1 MERDILPDLL
11 REVQDKFEVSYGKSE
26 VVRRAFEELKE
37 KRASYV
43 TVNDFALEVGDILA
57 EALSSSVRGDRLP
70 DGKMYYNIAQR
81 LLTDTLGRNFELVS
95 GYAGQVQE
103 DLNRSANIGL
113 QVQVPEIN
121 QDRIDG
127 IVNRLSSEDD
137 FDKVAWMLKE
147 PIVNFTQSIV
157 DDSIKANAEFHYDS
171 GLSPQIIR
179 KEGGKCCDWCREVV
193 GIYQYPKVP
202 KDAYRRHQRC
212 RCTVDYDPKNGKIQ
226 DIWSKLWRKQK
237 KQEEAEK
244 RVSEAV
250 FSEGVL
256 QLKKDIAKINMTTAT
271 PNDII
276 EIGKRINY
284 HFNVSEHI
292 GNNAK
297 LKEIFSNFRDIG
309 GEIPKEVWAKGS
321 SKVVKD
327 QLQNA
332 FSYYP
337 KEWAQIPQKH
347 GKQLSA
353 LKRGRGYFDGY
364 SEKLIIASERK
375 RKSTPFH
382 EIGHLV
388 EWANPDLVR
397 LEKAWVD
404 QRTFGERE
412 VRLKDIFPVS
422 TYRSGEVTKKDDF
435 IDPYIGKYYH
445 DAAEV
450 FTMGLQGIFAPEEK
464 FVKSFDKSTWK
475 YEVKTIKD
483 DPEFLNL
490 IIGLFVKV

>member
-1 MERDILPDLL
+1 
-11 REVQDKFEVSYGKSE
+11 
-26 VVRRAFEELKE
+26 
-37 KRASYV
+37 
-43 TVNDFALEVGDILA
+43 
-57 EALSSSVRGDRLP
+57 
-70 DGKMYYNIAQR
+70 
-81 LLTDTLGRNFELVS
+81 
-95 GYAGQVQE
+95 
-103 DLNRSANIGL
+103 
-113 QVQVPEIN
+113 
-121 QDRIDG
+121 
-127 IVNRLSSEDD
+127 
-137 FDKVAWMLKE
+137 
-147 PIVNFTQSIV
+147 
-157 DDSIKANAEFHYDS
+157 
-171 GLSPQIIR
+171 PQIIR

-337 KEWAQIPQKH
+337 KEWAKIPQKH

-353 LKRGRGYFDGY
+353 IKRKRGYFSGY
-364 SEKLIIASERK
+364 DVNLVIATNGVRQ
-375 RKSTPFH
+375 STPFH

-388 EWANPDLVR
+388 EWATPDLVR

-404 QRTFGERE
+404 QRTVGEMDS
-412 VRLKDIFPVS
+412 RLKDIFPGS
-422 TYRSGEVTKKDDF
+422 SYGPREVTKKDDF
-435 IDPYIGKYYH
+435 VDPYIGKYYR

-450 FTMGLQGIFAPEEK
+450 FTMGLQGIFVPEEL
-464 FVKSFDKSTWK
+464 FVKSYNRQNWS
-475 YEVKTIKD
+475 YEKKTIND
-483 DPEFLNL
+483 DPEFLNF

>member
-11 REVQDKFEVSYGKSE
+11 KEVQDKFEASYGKSE
-26 VVRRAFEELKE
+26 VVRRAFEELKK
-37 KRASYV
+37 KRATYA
-43 TVNDFALEVGDILA
+43 TANDFALEVGDILA
-57 EALSSSVRGDRLP
+57 DALSSSVTGDKLP

-103 DLNRSANIGL
+103 DLNRSAKIGL

-127 IVNRLSSEDD
+127 LVNRLSSEDE
-137 FDKVAWMLKE
+137 FSKVAWMLQE

-337 KEWAQIPQKH
+337 KEWAKIPQKH

-353 LKRGRGYFDGY
+353 IKRKRGYFSGY
-364 SEKLIIASERK
+364 DVNLVIATNGVRQ
-375 RKSTPFH
+375 STPFH

-388 EWANPDLVR
+388 EWATPDLVR

-404 QRTFGERE
+404 QRTVGEMDS
-412 VRLKDIFPVS
+412 RLKDIFPGS
-422 TYRSGEVTKKDDF
+422 SYGPREVTKKDDF
-435 IDPYIGKYYH
+435 VDPYIGKYYR

-450 FTMGLQGIFAPEEK
+450 FTMGLQGIFVPEEL
-464 FVKSFDKSTWK
+464 FVKSYNRQNWS
-475 YEVKTIKD
+475 YEKKTIND
-483 DPEFLNL
+483 DPEFLNF